1 MCGIG
6 LLLQHDGTNLESA
19 KRALSNRGPDNVEVV
34 EAKPGLTFLGAVLHI
49 QGDDIRRQPAI
60 DGMGNILLW
69 NGEVF
74 GGELA
79 VPVGTSDT
87 AAMLTVLGALA
98 LASDES
104 TEQSTQRIMSVLL
117 KIHGPFSF
125 IYYSSAQD
133 RVYFGRDP
141 FGRRSLVLSLAN
153 ESITGITSCCFT
165 VNDETQFEEVPI
177 SGIFSLSAASTPIP
191 RSQCEHTFWP
201 ETCLR
206 LNRPV
211 QDLSLVSTES
221 RDIGELSKEFLALV
235 LQSVTK
241 RVSRLSPSFFVQR
254 EQLPSDQRCFVGV
267 LFSGGIDSL
276 LLAAAL
282 HLSMGEADM
291 APIELIN
298 IAFDFRDQQG
308 KPSAAP
314 DRLAGIAGLFA
325 LKVYHQHTTGMS
337 WCSLTLITLI
347 DSLLSDCFP
356 PASGDLWKSMSRKLI
371 VKKQRNRSSDSFR
384 YCLPQAA

>member
-6 LLLQHDGTNLESA
+6 VLLRPDGSSLESA

-49 QGDDIRRQPAI
+49 QGDVIMRQPAI

-87 AAMLTVLGALA
+87 TAMLAVLGALA

-104 TEQSTQRIMSVLL
+104 TEQSTQRIMSILL

-125 IYYSSAQD
+125 IFYSSTQD

-153 ESITGITSCCFT
+153 EYITGITSCCFA
-165 VNDETQFEEVPI
+165 VNNDTQFEEVPI
-177 SGIFSLSAASTPIP
+177 SGIFSFSAASTTIP
-191 RSQCEHTFWP
+191 RSQCDHTSWP

-206 LNRPV
+206 LNRPL

-221 RDIGELSKEFLALV
+221 REIGKLSKDFLTLV

-254 EQLPSDQRCFVGV
+254 ERLPGDQRCFVGV

-282 HLSMGEADM
+282 HLSMGEADR

-325 LKVYHQHTTGMS
+325 LKVINNKPRRTS
-337 WCSLTLITLI
+337 CCSLKLIALTV
-347 DSLLSDCFP
+347 LLFSDCFQT
-356 PASGDLWKSMSRKLI
+356 ASGDLWKSM
-371 VKKQRNRSSDSFR
+371 
-384 YCLPQAA
+384 